1 MFEPAKKS
9 RAVLCDEAE
18 EMLKNGTSFEEI
30 RAYLKRQ
37 TSEEEIDII
46 MPIVN
51 RNQLKQITKTSSS
64 RKDRSKFY
72 LGLFMTVLGIFL
84 TTFLSLLY
92 KIIDLG
98 ITIPLILTGIL
109 LMGVGLKGFEN
120 NSQ

>member
-109 LMGVGLKGFEN
+109 LMGLGLKGFEN

>member
-18 EMLKNGTSFEEI
+18 EMIKNGTSFEEI